1 MFIAL
6 VKIENNRLVKAQV
19 MNSKFERNLGETMT
33 IEGVSMKIAAIGE
46 KSEVYD
52 FVNELIRYQNSI
64 TRKENKAREI
74 KERNEYFNS
83 LSEEERQE
91 ELAFAKAMKD
101 LLSLK

>member
-1 MFIAL
+1 MHIAL

-33 IEGVSMKIAAIGE
+33 IEGVSMKIACIGE

-52 FVNELIRYQNSI
+52 FVNELIRYQNRI
-64 TRKENKAREI
+64 TRIENKIREI

-91 ELAFAKAMKD
+91 ELAFAKKIKD
-101 LLSLK
+101 LLLLK

>member
-1 MFIAL
+1 MYIGL

-33 IEGVSMKIAAIGE
+33 IEGVSMKIACIGE
-46 KSEVYD
+46 KSKVYD

-74 KERNEYFNS
+74 KERNEYWNS
-83 LSEEERQE
+83 LSEEERQQ
-91 ELAFAKAMKD
+91 ELAFAKRIKD
-101 LLSLK
+101 LFSLK

>member
-1 MFIAL
+1 MYIGL

-33 IEGVSMKIAAIGE
+33 IEGVSMKIACIGE

-52 FVNELIRYQNSI
+52 FVNELIRYQNRI
-64 TRKENKAREI
+64 TRKENKIREI

-91 ELAFAKAMKD
+91 ELAFAKKIKD